1 MESFWPGW
9 VYVTV
14 TLQKVIEVESRVD
27 STAFRVKIDTPR
39 TLGVG
44 SARASHLKAVSAARV
59 VAGSNNRSRFLSN
72 MAANSFTKVQIP
84 SSPNFHSAVFIQS
97 LGSSVFA
104 ISTQKGVR

>member
-9 VYVTV
+9 VYVNV

-44 SARASHLKAVSAARV
+44 SARASHLKVVFAARV
-59 VAGSNNRSRFLSN
+59 VAGSNSRSRLLSN
-72 MAANSFTKVQIP
+72 MAANIFVKVQIP
-84 SSPNFHSAVFIQS
+84 RNLNFHMAAFIRS
-97 LGSSVFA
+97 LGGSLFA
-104 ISTQKGVR
+104 ISTQKRVR